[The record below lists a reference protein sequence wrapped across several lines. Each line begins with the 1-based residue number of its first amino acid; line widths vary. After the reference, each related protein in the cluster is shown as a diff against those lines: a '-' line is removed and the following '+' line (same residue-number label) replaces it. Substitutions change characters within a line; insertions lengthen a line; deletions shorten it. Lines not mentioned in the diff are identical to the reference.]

1 LRSCPRPRWTACDA
15 DLYASA
21 VIAPVLL
28 AIAALA
34 AAPAELRWGADSEGG
49 APYVFERPPGQL
61 RGFEVELA
69 EGLAARLG
77 RTARHV
83 QGPYAQLLPLLERG
97 DVDIVL
103 NGMEATEDRARAY
116 ALTRP
121 YWAGGQRL
129 TVRRGDPHA
138 PASLEQLRGRRVG
151 TLPGTLA
158 ERMLR
163 EAGAD
168 VRTYDGGQE
177 DPYRDLEFG
186 RTDAVLLDAPVA
198 LYYGDRPGLQTL
210 PQSFGT
216 IRYVIVARRN
226 DAALRDAL
234 DGALGALTSDGT
246 LPAILGRW
254 GLWTDETQQVLAV
267 AQAPGTRPL
276 ELEAW
281 RDQTEKGG
289 WRTLG
294 LEVVLGALAR
304 GAGVTLA
311 LSLAAMALAV
321 LLGAL
326 LALGRVYGPRPVAAL
341 ALGYVELFRGT
352 PLLLQLIVVYYG
364 LPELGLRLSPW
375 VAGWLALG
383 LNYAAAEA
391 ENDRAGLASVPGAQ
405 MDAARVLGLSRWQA
419 LRHVVAPQAIRIALP
434 PVTNDFIALLK
445 DSSLVSVVTVT
456 ELTKTYGSLAA
467 ATRDHLGLGLLVGAI
482 YLAMGLPFARLS
494 RFVEARLAAHLE
506 VQR

>member
-1 LRSCPRPRWTACDA
+1 MTP
-15 DLYASA
+15 
-21 VIAPVLL
+21 PVLL
-28 AIAALA
+28 AIAVLA
-34 AAPAELRWGADSEGG
+34 TAPTELRWGADSEGG
-49 APYVFERPPGQL
+49 APYIFERPPGRL

-69 EGLAARLG
+69 EALAARLG

-121 YWAGGQRL
+121 YWAGGERL

-138 PASLEQLRGRRVG
+138 PASLDQLPGLRVG

-158 ERMLR
+158 DRMLR
-163 EAGAD
+163 AAGAE

-177 DPYRDLEFG
+177 DPYRDLELG

-198 LYYGDRPGLQTL
+198 LYYGDRPGLRTL

-216 IRYVIVARRN
+216 IRYVIVARRS
-226 DAALRDAL
+226 DAALRHAL
-234 DGALGALTSDGT
+234 DGALGALASDGT

-254 GLWTDETQQVLAV
+254 GLWTNETQEALGMVR
-267 AQAPGTRPL
+267 APQDPPV
-276 ELEAW
+276 ELQTW
-281 RDQTEKGG
+281 REQTATGG
-289 WRTLG
+289 WRALG
-294 LEVVLGALAR
+294 ARSVLGALLR
-304 GAGVTLA
+304 GAGVTLG

-321 LLGAL
+321 LLGAP
-326 LALGRVYGPRPVAAL
+326 LALARVYGPRPLGAL

-375 VAGWLALG
+375 IAGWLALG

-391 ENDRAGLASVPGAQ
+391 ENDRAGLSSVPGVQ

-419 LRHVVAPQAIRIALP
+419 LRHVVAPQAIRVALP

-494 RFVEARLAAHLE
+494 RFVESRLAAHLE